1 MSTVVSPSLTT
12 INQPGFKM
20 GKEAFKVLYKEIK
33 AKKKNEEFRY
43 KKVVLDT
50 DLIVRNSTKPILK
63 S

>member
-1 MSTVVSPSLTT
+1 
-12 INQPGFKM
+12 M